1 MATAAVI
8 GEALEVGGYALAGAI
23 VHTADSQ
30 AEATS
35 AWEALAPDTA
45 LVIMTASAAAW
56 LTDRLSK
63 RPDILTVV
71 LRP

>member
-8 GEALEVGGYALAGAI
+8 GDELTVEGYALAGAI
-23 VHTADSQ
+23 VHAADSH
-30 AEATS
+30 AEATA
-35 AWEALAPDTA
+35 AWDALPPDTA
-45 LVIMTASAAAW
+45 LVIMTARAATW

-63 RPDILTVV
+63 RPDILTAV